1 MTSQADFETVTDP
14 ATYDVLIVGGGPA
27 GLNAALVLGRMQ
39 RRVLLCDVGR
49 PRNMHV
55 TASHGFL
62 TRDGTAPAELRR
74 LAAEQLSPYPTVE
87 LRVGEVERLDQDDR
101 GFHAA
106 LGDGGEAQARRV
118 ILATGVRDEL
128 PEIEGLAER
137 WGVSVFNCPYCDG
150 WEKRGQPILVLGGDP
165 TNVHLALMLS
175 RFSDRVVLCTNGT
188 MPRDDLARLAARRVE
203 VVEATA
209 LRVEGAAGRVERVIC
224 ADGRVIPTTYV
235 FTHPPTRQAS
245 PLPEQLG
252 LRLLDDRSVEVDDM
266 AQTSLTGVFAAGD
279 MARRPSMPIPGAQI
293 VIAAAEGVI
302 AAIAADQLQFLDD
315 LAPGDQVPSSTKS

>member
-1 MTSQADFETVTDP
+1 M
-14 ATYDVLIVGGGPA
+14 TYDVLIVGGGPA

-39 RRVLLCDVGR
+39 RRVLVCDVGR
-49 PRNMHV
+49 PRNMQV
-55 TASHGFL
+55 AASHGFL

-74 LAAEQLSPYPTVE
+74 LAAEQLTPYSTVE
-87 LRVGEVERLDQDDR
+87 FRQAGVERLDKDDR
-101 GFHAA
+101 GFHAELA
-106 LGDGGEAQARRV
+106 DGGEAQARRV
-118 ILATGVRDEL
+118 ILATGVRDAL
-128 PEIEGLAER
+128 PDVEGLAER

-150 WEKRGQPILVLGGDP
+150 WEKRGKSIVVLGGDP

-175 RFSDRVVLCTNGT
+175 RFSDKVVLCTNGT
-188 MPRDDLARLAARRVE
+188 TPDDTDIEHLTARQVG

-209 LRVEGAAGRVERVIC
+209 RRLEGAAGGVEKVIC
-224 ADGRVIPTTYV
+224 ADKRVLPTTYV

-279 MARRPSMPIPGAQI
+279 MARRPNMPIPGAQI
-293 VIAAAEGVI
+293 VIAAAEGVV
-302 AAIAADQLQFLDD
+302 AAIAADQLQFLDEQ
-315 LAPGDQVPSSTKS
+315 APSGNQVPSSSRF